1 MNNDNG
7 ANDAPYNGER
17 PIVGQLETERQEL
30 QRRRLEHRMHFE
42 FKQEQQQLL
51 QERAQLL
58 RDIEQLCQANERLCQ
73 ANDDADARIV
83 LTNRWRRPFQ
93 VQAITDHVLARAQ
106 QQQQLAD
113 SAEED
118 SDTVSPA
125 MVELNPE
132 SNDIGQQQ

>member
-7 ANDAPYNGER
+7 ANDAPYNGGR

-30 QRRRLEHRMHFE
+30 RRLRLEHHIPLE
-42 FKQEQQQLL
+42 EQEQQQLL
-51 QERAQLL
+51 QEQALLL
-58 RDIEQLCQANERLCQ
+58 RANERLRQ

-83 LTNRWRRPFQ
+83 LTNRWRQPFQ